1 MKRSKGRGG
10 ATRSGNIKLAA
21 GKPTR
26 AGNSREASMRLTA
39 LATLVGAAL
48 AVMIAPAMAA
58 WRGYIS
64 HPLGFA
70 FAAPGEIKV
79 EKGTYRGDVAGP
91 HDTIVYRFVDDN
103 IEYKAVVIDM
113 RDKANDAA
121 TLLGEA
127 EFMFGD
133 GKKVLMDTF
142 GRVDRQYG
150 RKLTVDLP
158 NNGGRSSAAF
168 YFVDGRIVSLQAT
181 VLPANGDYDTPEM
194 GRFVDSITFFT
205 IRAPDDAIELPA
217 PPK

>member
-1 MKRSKGRGG
+1 
-10 ATRSGNIKLAA
+10 
-21 GKPTR
+21 
-26 AGNSREASMRLTA
+26 MRLTA

-48 AVMIAPAMAA
+48 ATMIAPAMAV

-70 FAAPGEIKV
+70 FAAPGEVKV
-79 EKGTYRGDVAGP
+79 EKGTYSGEVAGTR
-91 HDTIVYRFVDDN
+91 DTVVYRFVDDN

-127 EFMFGD
+127 EYMFGE

-158 NNGGRSSAAF
+158 NNAGRASAAF
-168 YFVDGRIVSLQAT
+168 YFINGRIVSLQAT
-181 VLPANGDYDTPEM
+181 ILPANGDYDTPEM
-194 GRFVDSITFFT
+194 GRFVDSVTFFT
-205 IRAPDDAIELPA
+205 VLAPDDAIELPA

>member
-1 MKRSKGRGG
+1 
-10 ATRSGNIKLAA
+10 
-21 GKPTR
+21 
-26 AGNSREASMRLTA
+26 MRLTA

-48 AVMIAPAMAA
+48 ATMIAPAMAA

-70 FAAPGEIKV
+70 FAAPGEVKV
-79 EKGTYRGDVAGP
+79 EKGTYRGAVAGQR
-91 HDTIVYRFVDDN
+91 DTVVYRFVDDD

-113 RDKANDAA
+113 GDKANDAA

-127 EFMFGD
+127 EYAFQD

-142 GRVDRQYG
+142 GRLDRQFG
-150 RKLTVDLP
+150 RKLTIDLP
-158 NNGGRSSAAF
+158 NNAGRATAAF
-168 YFVDGRIVSLQAT
+168 YFINGRIVSLQAT

-194 GRFVDSITFFT
+194 ARFVDSVTFFT
-205 IRAPDDAIELPA
+205 VRSAEDAIELPA